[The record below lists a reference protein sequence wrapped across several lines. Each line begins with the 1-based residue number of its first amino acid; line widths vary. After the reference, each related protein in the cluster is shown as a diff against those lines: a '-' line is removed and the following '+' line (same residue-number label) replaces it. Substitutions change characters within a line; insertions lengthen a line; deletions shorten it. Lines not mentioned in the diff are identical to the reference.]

1 MRIDPFDM
9 ERYQSLYE
17 NAVRYNLSESG
28 VLPLRVEDLLSDR
41 AARDSLMKTKL
52 GYPWGNGSPKL
63 RARIARFYPGAT
75 AENITVM
82 NGGSEAN
89 YTTFTALLDRGDR
102 AAIQVPNYMQTWGL
116 GRFFGSGSDTFW
128 LRHDGERWAL
138 DVDSLKKAVTKKTK
152 LILVTN
158 PNNPTGAVL
167 TESEITELI
176 KAARRAKAWLVV
188 DEIYRGAEL
197 SSKRTTPS
205 MWGRYDKLLI
215 TSGLSKAFGL
225 PGARIGWVVGPPKVV
240 NELWA
245 YRDYTTL
252 TPSAMGE
259 FFASIAMEPK
269 MRSQILARTKDIV
282 RRQWPILGGWLEA
295 NAEFVSA
302 TPPDAGAIALVSYK
316 APIGPW
322 KLFDR
327 LRVERSVLING
338 ADHYGMPGTAK
349 YFRVGFG
356 YDPDVLEAGLDRIA
370 KFLKKV
376 RRGD

>member
-28 VLPLRVEDLLSDR
+28 VLPLRVQDLVSDK
-41 AARDSLMKTKL
+41 AGRDSLMKAKL
-52 GYPWGNGSPKL
+52 GYPCGNGSPRL
-63 RARIARFYPGAT
+63 RASIARFYPGGT
-75 AENITVM
+75 AENITVT

-89 YTTFTALLDRGDR
+89 YTTFTALLNKGDR
-102 AAIQVPNYMQTWGL
+102 AAIQVPNYMQGWGL

-128 LRHDGERWAL
+128 LRHDGQRWAL
-138 DVDSLKKAVTKKTK
+138 DVDSLKKAVTRKTK

-167 TESEITELI
+167 TDAEITELI
-176 KAARRAKAWLVV
+176 CAARQANAWLVV

-197 SSKRTTPS
+197 GSKKTTPS
-205 MWGRYDKLLI
+205 MWGRYDKLLV

-225 PGARIGWVVGPPKVV
+225 PGTRIGWVVGPPKIV

-252 TPSAMGE
+252 TPSAMGV
-259 FFASIAMEPK
+259 FFASIAMESK
-269 MRSQILARTKDIV
+269 RRDQILARTKDIMK
-282 RRQWPILGGWLEA
+282 RQWPIVGDWLDE
-295 NAEFVSA
+295 NSEFVSA
-302 TPPDAGAIALVSYK
+302 TPPDAGAITLISYK
-316 APIGPW
+316 APIGPS
-322 KLFDR
+322 KLFER

-356 YDPDVLEAGLDRIA
+356 YDPDILATGLDWIA
-370 KFLKKV
+370 KFLRKV
-376 RRGD
+376 RRG